1 LAYATAEN
9 LNFYAPEVYEGDTE
23 DWDTE
28 LALAETDIRNKIE
41 VKWYD
46 QVKGDREF
54 DASKLT
60 EGQWT
65 KATVYQTLVAYVLPK
80 MSTFRIDDTFIEQIK
95 FYQDRLK
102 DELNMQFALGIKY
115 DDDGD
120 GTVTDAETYKYAQ
133 TRLFR

>member
-1 LAYATAEN
+1 MAYATAEN

-28 LALAETDIRNKIE
+28 LSLAETDIKNKIE
-41 VKWYD
+41 VQWYD

-102 DELNMQFALGIKY
+102 DELDMQFALGIKY
-115 DDDGD
+115 DNDGD
-120 GTVTDAETYKYAQ
+120 GTTTESEVYKYAQ

>member
-1 LAYATAEN
+1 MSYANAEN

-28 LALAETDIRNKIE
+28 LALAETDIKNKIE

-46 QVKGDREF
+46 QVKGNKEF

-65 KATVYQTLVAYVLPK
+65 KATVYQTLVAYVFPK
-80 MSTFRIDDTFIEQIK
+80 MSTFRVEDTFIEQIK
-95 FYQDRLK
+95 FYQERLK
-102 DELNMQFALGIKY
+102 DELDMQFALGIKY

-120 GTVTDAETYKYAQ
+120 GSVTDAETYKYAQ
-133 TRLFR
+133 TRLYR

>member
-1 LAYATAEN
+1 LAYANAEN

-28 LALAETDIRNKIE
+28 LTLAETDIKNKIE

-46 QVKGDREF
+46 QVKGNKEF

-120 GTVTDAETYKYAQ
+120 GSVTDAETYKYAQ
-133 TRLFR
+133 TRLYR

>member
-1 LAYATAEN
+1 LSYATAEN

-23 DWDTE
+23 DWDSE
-28 LALAETDIRNKIE
+28 LALAETDIKNMVE

-46 QVKGDREF
+46 QVRGGTDF

-60 EGQWT
+60 GAQWT

-80 MSTFRIDDTFIEQIK
+80 MSTFRVEDTFIEQIK

-102 DELNMQFALGIKY
+102 DELDMQFALGIKY
-115 DDDGD
+115 DSDGD
-120 GTVTDAETYKYAQ
+120 GTTTEAETYKYAQ
-133 TRLFR
+133 TRLYR

>member
-1 LAYATAEN
+1 MAYATAEN

-28 LALAETDIRNKIE
+28 LTLAETDIKNKIE

-46 QVKGDREF
+46 QVKGNKEF

-102 DELNMQFALGIKY
+102 DELDMQFALGIKY

-133 TRLFR
+133 TRLYR

>member
-1 LAYATAEN
+1 MAYANAEN

-28 LALAETDIRNKIE
+28 LALAETDIKNKIE

-46 QVKGDREF
+46 QVKGNKEF

-102 DELNMQFALGIKY
+102 DELDMQFALGIKY

-120 GTVTDAETYKYAQ
+120 GTTTESEVYKYAQ

>member
-1 LAYATAEN
+1 MAYANAEN

-28 LALAETDIRNKIE
+28 LTLAETDIKNKIE

-46 QVKGDREF
+46 QVKGNKEF

-120 GTVTDAETYKYAQ
+120 GSVTDAETYKYAQ
-133 TRLFR
+133 TRLYR

>member
-1 LAYATAEN
+1 MAYANAEN

-28 LALAETDIRNKIE
+28 LALAETDIKNKIE

-46 QVKGDREF
+46 QVKGNKEF

-60 EGQWT
+60 EEQWT
-65 KATVYQTLVAYVLPK
+65 KATVYQTLVAYVFPK
-80 MSTFRIDDTFIEQIK
+80 MSTFRVEDTFIEQIK
-95 FYQDRLK
+95 FYQERLK
-102 DELNMQFALGIKY
+102 DELDMQFALGIKY

-120 GTVTDAETYKYAQ
+120 GSVTDAETYKYAQ
-133 TRLFR
+133 TRLYR

>member
-1 LAYATAEN
+1 MAYATAEN

-28 LALAETDIRNKIE
+28 LALAETDIKNKIE

-46 QVKGDREF
+46 QVKGNKEF

-65 KATVYQTLVAYVLPK
+65 KATVYQTLVAYVFPK
-80 MSTFRIDDTFIEQIK
+80 MSTFRVEDTFIEQIK
-95 FYQDRLK
+95 FYQERLK
-102 DELNMQFALGIKY
+102 DELDMQFALGIKY

-120 GTVTDAETYKYAQ
+120 GSVTDAETYKYAQ
-133 TRLFR
+133 TRLYR

>member
-1 LAYATAEN
+1 MAYATAEN

-28 LALAETDIRNKIE
+28 LALAETDIKNKIE

-46 QVKGDREF
+46 QVKGNKEF

-102 DELNMQFALGIKY
+102 DELDMQFALGIKY
-115 DDDGD
+115 DNDGD
-120 GTVTDAETYKYAQ
+120 GTTTESETYKYAQ

>member
-1 LAYATAEN
+1 MAYANAEN

-28 LALAETDIRNKIE
+28 LALAETDIKNKIE

-46 QVKGDREF
+46 QVKGNKEF

-65 KATVYQTLVAYVLPK
+65 KATVYQTLVAYVFPK
-80 MSTFRIDDTFIEQIK
+80 MSTFRVEDTFIEQIK
-95 FYQDRLK
+95 FYQERLK
-102 DELNMQFALGIKY
+102 DELDMQFALGIKY

-120 GTVTDAETYKYAQ
+120 GTTTESEVYKYAQ

>member
-1 LAYATAEN
+1 MAYANAEN

-28 LALAETDIRNKIE
+28 LALAETDIKNKIE

-46 QVKGDREF
+46 QVKGNKEF

-65 KATVYQTLVAYVLPK
+65 KATVYQTLVAYVFPK
-80 MSTFRIDDTFIEQIK
+80 MSTFRVEDTFIEQIK
-95 FYQDRLK
+95 FYQERLK
-102 DELNMQFALGIKY
+102 DELDMQFALGIKY

-120 GTVTDAETYKYAQ
+120 GSVTDAETYKYAQ
-133 TRLFR
+133 TRLYR

>member
-1 LAYATAEN
+1 MAYATAEN

-28 LALAETDIRNKIE
+28 LALAETDIKNKIE
-41 VKWYD
+41 VQWYD

-102 DELNMQFALGIKY
+102 DELDMQFALGIKY

-120 GTVTDAETYKYAQ
+120 GTTTESEVYKYAQ

>member
-1 LAYATAEN
+1 MAYANAEN

-28 LALAETDIRNKIE
+28 LTLAETDIKNKIE

-46 QVKGDREF
+46 QVKGNKEF

-102 DELNMQFALGIKY
+102 DELDMQFALGIKY

-120 GTVTDAETYKYAQ
+120 GSVTDAETYKYTQ

>member
-1 LAYATAEN
+1 MAYANAEN

-28 LALAETDIRNKIE
+28 LALAETDIKNKIE
-41 VKWYD
+41 VQWYD

-102 DELNMQFALGIKY
+102 DELDMQFALGIKY

-120 GTVTDAETYKYAQ
+120 GTTTESEVYKYAQ

>member
-1 LAYATAEN
+1 MAYATAEN

-28 LALAETDIRNKIE
+28 LALAETDIKNKIE
-41 VKWYD
+41 VQWYD

-102 DELNMQFALGIKY
+102 DELDMQFALGIKY
-115 DDDGD
+115 DNDGD
-120 GTVTDAETYKYAQ
+120 GTTTESETYKYAQ

>member
-1 LAYATAEN
+1 MAYATAEN

-28 LALAETDIRNKIE
+28 LALAETDIKNKIE
-41 VKWYD
+41 VQWYD
-46 QVKGDREF
+46 QVKGGTDF

-102 DELNMQFALGIKY
+102 DELDMQFALGIKY
-115 DDDGD
+115 DNDGD
-120 GTVTDAETYKYAQ
+120 GTTTESEVYKYAQ

>member
-1 LAYATAEN
+1 MAYATAEN

-28 LALAETDIRNKIE
+28 LALAETDIKNKIE

-46 QVKGDREF
+46 QVKGGTDF

-60 EGQWT
+60 EEQWT
-65 KATVYQTLVAYVLPK
+65 KATVYQTLVAYVFPK
-80 MSTFRIDDTFIEQIK
+80 MSTFRVEDTFIEQIK
-95 FYQDRLK
+95 FYQERLK
-102 DELNMQFALGIKY
+102 DELDMQFALGIKY

-120 GTVTDAETYKYAQ
+120 GSVTDAETYKYAQ
-133 TRLFR
+133 TRLYR

>member
-1 LAYATAEN
+1 MAYATAEN

-28 LALAETDIRNKIE
+28 LTLAETDIKNKIE

-46 QVKGDREF
+46 QVKGGTDF

-60 EGQWT
+60 EAQWT

-102 DELNMQFALGIKY
+102 DELDMQFALGIKY
-115 DDDGD
+115 DSDGD
-120 GTVTDAETYKYAQ
+120 GTTTEAETYKYTQ

>member
-1 LAYATAEN
+1 MSYATAEN

-28 LALAETDIRNKIE
+28 LALAETDIKNKIE
-41 VKWYD
+41 VQWYD

-102 DELNMQFALGIKY
+102 DELDMQFALGIKY

-120 GTVTDAETYKYAQ
+120 GSVTDAETYKYAQ
-133 TRLFR
+133 TRLYR

>member
-1 LAYATAEN
+1 MSYANAEN

-28 LALAETDIRNKIE
+28 LALAETDIKNKIE
-41 VKWYD
+41 VQWYD
-46 QVKGDREF
+46 QVKGNREF

-102 DELNMQFALGIKY
+102 DELDMQFALDIKY

-120 GTVTDAETYKYAQ
+120 GTTTESETYKYAQ

>member
-1 LAYATAEN
+1 MAYATAEN

-28 LALAETDIRNKIE
+28 LALAETDIKNKIE
-41 VKWYD
+41 VQWYD

-102 DELNMQFALGIKY
+102 DELDMQFALGIKY
-115 DDDGD
+115 DNDGD
-120 GTVTDAETYKYAQ
+120 GTTTESEVYKYAQ

>member
-1 LAYATAEN
+1 MAYATAEN

>member
-1 LAYATAEN
+1 MAYANAEN

-23 DWDTE
+23 DRDTE
-28 LALAETDIRNKIE
+28 LALAETDIKNKIE

-46 QVKGDREF
+46 QVKGNKEF

-65 KATVYQTLVAYVLPK
+65 KATVYQTLVAYVFPK
-80 MSTFRIDDTFIEQIK
+80 MSTFRVEDTFIEQIK
-95 FYQDRLK
+95 FYQERLK
-102 DELNMQFALGIKY
+102 DELDMQFALGIKY

-120 GTVTDAETYKYAQ
+120 GSVTDAETYKYAQ
-133 TRLFR
+133 TRLYR

>member
-1 LAYATAEN
+1 MAYATAEN

-102 DELNMQFALGIKY
+102 DELDMQFALGIKY

-120 GTVTDAETYKYAQ
+120 GTTTESEVYKYAQ

>member
-1 LAYATAEN
+1 MAYATAEN

-28 LALAETDIRNKIE
+28 LALAETDIKNKIE
-41 VKWYD
+41 VQWYD
-46 QVKGDREF
+46 QVKGNKDF

-120 GTVTDAETYKYAQ
+120 GTTTESETYKYAQ

>member
-1 LAYATAEN
+1 MAYANAEN

-28 LALAETDIRNKIE
+28 LALAETDIKNKIE
-41 VKWYD
+41 VQWYD

-65 KATVYQTLVAYVLPK
+65 KATVYQTLVAYVFPK
-80 MSTFRIDDTFIEQIK
+80 MSTFRVEDTFIEQIK
-95 FYQDRLK
+95 FYQERLK
-102 DELNMQFALGIKY
+102 DELDMQFALGIKY

-120 GTVTDAETYKYAQ
+120 GSVTDAETYKYAQ
-133 TRLFR
+133 TRLYR